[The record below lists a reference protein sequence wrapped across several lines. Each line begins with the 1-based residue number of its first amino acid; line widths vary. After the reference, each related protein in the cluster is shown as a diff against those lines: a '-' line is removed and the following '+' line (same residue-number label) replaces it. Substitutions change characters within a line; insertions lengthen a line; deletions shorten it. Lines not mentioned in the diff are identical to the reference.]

1 MCCWKASKPRSEWRE
16 SWSVVFPG
24 LSAQKVQRIFV
35 LTVLRKR
42 AKHGLLFCAS
52 TAHLGLPHH
61 HHHFSLPAHAGSLG
75 EKKKKMEATEKV
87 SASPE
92 WWRWKIDLSFSVCW
106 TSQLSCSVGR
116 CWKSSLENGGRMAR
130 CAHSNPS
137 PWADM
142 LQHFLQAEV
151 FQKIITTAAT
161 SHFPFFH
168 LLVEG
173 KSQK

>member
-16 SWSVVFPG
+16 PWSVVFPG

-52 TAHLGLPHH
+52 MAHLGLPHH
-61 HHHFSLPAHAGSLG
+61 HHHSSLPAHAGSQG
-75 EKKKKMEATEKV
+75 EKKKKNGGNREGQCFTWMVEMED
-87 SASPE
+87 
-92 WWRWKIDLSFSVCW
+92 RFSFSVCW
-106 TSQLSCSVGR
+106 TLQLSCSVGR

-130 CAHSNPS
+130 CAHSNLS
-137 PWADM
+137 PWAEM

-161 SHFPFFH
+161 SYFPFFY